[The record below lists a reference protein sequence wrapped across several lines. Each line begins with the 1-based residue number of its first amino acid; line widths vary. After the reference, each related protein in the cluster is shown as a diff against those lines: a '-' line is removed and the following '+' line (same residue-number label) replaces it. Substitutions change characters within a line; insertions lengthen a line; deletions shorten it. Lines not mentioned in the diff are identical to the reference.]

1 MTVPALVSWIS
12 RLYTLDLLFGTALQ
26 LEIATTNMIT
36 RQNATIPK
44 VVVILA
50 IPPFFFFVYETTPHT
65 LIQRL
70 GATNYYETGQVIGD
84 TLG

>member
-1 MTVPALVSWIS
+1 MRWTSCSGV
-12 RLYTLDLLFGTALQ
+12 
-26 LEIATTNMIT
+26 
-36 RQNATIPK
+36 
-44 VVVILA
+44 
-50 IPPFFFFVYETTPHT
+50 FFFVYETTPHT